1 MFTAFMSDAANI
13 MAFYGTVDV
22 DDSVGY
28 ATELWIFKPQKSGKQ
43 VIGLLEPKL
52 LYIFYIIF
60 IILPTMASFSPRSY
74 ILIVHLLRYFYLFLS
89 LDIIQTIHFWSITL
103 FLL

>member
-43 VIGLLEPKL
+43 VIGLLEHKL
-52 LYIFYIIF
+52 LFIF
-60 IILPTMASFSPRSY
+60 I
-74 ILIVHLLRYFYLFLS
+74 
-89 LDIIQTIHFWSITL
+89 
-103 FLL
+103 

>member
-43 VIGLLEPKL
+43 VICLLEPKL
-52 LYIFYIIF
+52 LFIFYII
-60 IILPTMASFSPRSY
+60 ILPTIAPFSPRSY
-74 ILIVHLLRYFYLFLS
+74 ILIVHSLRYLLLLFYAW
-89 LDIIQTIHFWSITL
+89 T
-103 FLL
+103 